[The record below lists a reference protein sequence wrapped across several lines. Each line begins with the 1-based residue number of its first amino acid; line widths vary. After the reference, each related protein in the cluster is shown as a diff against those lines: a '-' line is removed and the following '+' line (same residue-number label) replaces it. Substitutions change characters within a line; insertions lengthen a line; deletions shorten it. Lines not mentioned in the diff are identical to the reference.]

1 MITEMNELGIICSL
15 ESPQEKNS
23 NIVIGIE
30 NNLNEELLYKYII
43 GCNGT
48 WNTLKDFSSEA
59 GIKWNPIEE
68 GIYTIMVQAKKKCGE
83 KSFDYVSKMEYSIG
97 MAENKLIDV
106 VTLDKYTVSLGE
118 KVNLFVSTSKFPLMF
133 RYWIKERDKWRIIKD
148 YSADNTLLFA
158 AKWEG
163 KGQILVECKNID
175 SKKEFDDS
183 SSVEFQVK
191 PLKNAEIIDFRTF
204 TSDLVEDCELMF
216 QVETSHEKDRNILY
230 KFIKINSKG
239 EAHCIQDYSTQRTV
253 SYIERES
260 GDYKL
265 LCMIK
270 DMYSTKSFDDRAVI
284 NFNVKKYKEIF
295 IKNFTTDLSSPQL
308 SSTPITLKAEIIGGK
323 EVLYRYI
330 IEGPH
335 RMDTGYTRDSS
346 YTWEMKTPGNY
357 KICLWI
363 KDKSFEGNFEAVEY
377 MNYTIDEES
386 KEPVK
391 IDEVLMDK
399 QPRVLCNEKIN
410 VKVNASGGNSLRYH
424 FIINKDN
431 KLLEEIK
438 YGSGNWIDFIPKEKG
453 IYELEV
459 RVRDRYS
466 DREFDCHSTI
476 NIEVFSYIPAK
487 IEHVLFPF
495 KENYLVGDKITL
507 NSIATNTNNT
517 IVKYVLK
524 INKHKVEETEF
535 VEEKSYVFTPKCS
548 GIYTIEIFAKSK
560 DADKPFDCKKH
571 VQIEVR
577 EALPITNTKLSC
589 DNVRFLQNKSISFSA
604 NSEGGKDVVYEFYIM
619 EKGDWRLAQSYSKK
633 DYYDFIPFSKD
644 QYKILVLAKSQHTKL
659 SYEDYDMVA
668 FSVE

>member
-1 MITEMNELGIICSL
+1 
-15 ESPQEKNS
+15 
-23 NIVIGIE
+23 
-30 NNLNEELLYKYII
+30 
-43 GCNGT
+43 
-48 WNTLKDFSSEA
+48 
-59 GIKWNPIEE
+59 
-68 GIYTIMVQAKKKCGE
+68 
-83 KSFDYVSKMEYSIG
+83 
-97 MAENKLIDV
+97 
-106 VTLDKYTVSLGE
+106 
-118 KVNLFVSTSKFPLMF
+118 MF

-216 QVETSHEKDRNILY
+216 QVETSHEKNRNILY

-410 VKVNASGGNSLRYH
+410 VKVNASGGNSLRYN

-507 NSIATNTNNT
+507 NSIVTNTKNT

-619 EKGDWRLAQSYSKK
+619 EKGDWKLAQSYSKK

>member
-1 MITEMNELGIICSL
+1 MNELGIICSL
-15 ESPQEKNS
+15 ESPQKKKS

-59 GIKWNPIEE
+59 GIEWNPIEE

-216 QVETSHEKDRNILY
+216 QVETSHEKNRNILY

-410 VKVNASGGNSLRYH
+410 VKVNASGGNSLRYN

-507 NSIATNTNNT
+507 NSIVTNTSNT

-535 VEEKSYVFTPKCS
+535 VEEKNYVFTPKCS

-560 DADKPFDCKKH
+560 EADKPFDCKKH